1 MSDNA
6 STTMN
11 DATYTIA
18 GSDGKNY
25 GPVNAAQIR
34 EWIRQLRVD
43 SRTPVFVNGTA
54 DWTFIGLL
62 PEFAAEFAG
71 HPPVITPP
79 KPDFSATKKD
89 NGFALWGMICGLLAW
104 TLCGCCVP
112 FAIAG
117 LTLSIIGLVQI
128 NANDTTQSGRSLA
141 IAGIVLSATNLAW
154 TFGLTVCGF
163 LNDPPAQFHLG
174 N

>member
-1 MSDNA
+1 
-6 STTMN
+6 MN
-11 DATYTIA
+11 EPTYTVA
-18 GSDGKNY
+18 GGDGKNY
-25 GPVNAAQIR
+25 GPVPAAQIR
-34 EWIRQLRVD
+34 EWIRQARVD

-62 PEFAAEFAG
+62 PAFAAEFAG

-112 FAIAG
+112 FAILG
-117 LTLSIIGLVQI
+117 LTFSIVGLVQL
-128 NANDTTQSGRSLA
+128 NASHGQESGRGLA
-141 IAGIVLSATNLAW
+141 IAGLVLSATNLAW
-154 TFGLTVCGF
+154 SGGLTVLGF
-163 LNDPPAQFHLG
+163 FNNAATLPFHF